1 MSMSAPASPSSPASP
16 VSPGARPGPAGAEG
30 VLAPAKINL
39 YLHVTGRRPDGYHE
53 LDSLVVFVALGD
65 TVTVAPA
72 DRLDL
77 AIDGPFAGALPAGG
91 DNLVL
96 RAARALA
103 DTAGVEA
110 KAAIGL
116 TKRLPVAAG
125 LGGGSADAAAALG
138 ALAALWGIEAGPGLL
153 GGIALGLGADVP
165 ACLDGRPA
173 FVGGIGEEL
182 SPAPLLPPAWV
193 VLANCGRALSTAAVF
208 ADYASPF
215 SGPDRFSQAPADAGE
230 LAALLARRRNDL
242 SAPARRLEPAIG
254 DTLAALEACP
264 GVLLARLSGSG
275 ATCFGLFEDEAAARA
290 AARRLGAERPGWWVA
305 CSALAGDPGTPRR

>member
-1 MSMSAPASPSSPASP
+1 MSTP
-16 VSPGARPGPAGAEG
+16 
-30 VLAPAKINL
+30 APAKINL
-39 YLHVTGRRPDGYHE
+39 YLHVTGCRPDDYHE
-53 LDSLVVFVALGD
+53 LDSLVVFAALGD

-72 DRLDL
+72 DGLEL
-77 AIDGPFAGALPAGG
+77 TVDGPFAAALLAES

-103 DTAGVEA
+103 DGTGVEA
-110 KAAIGL
+110 NAAIGL
-116 TKRLPVAAG
+116 TKRLPVSAG

-138 ALAALWGIEAGPGLL
+138 ALAALWGIEAAPGLL
-153 GGIALGLGADVP
+153 DGIALGLGADVP
-165 ACLDGRPA
+165 ACLDGQPT

-182 SPAPLLPPAWV
+182 SPAPPLPPAWV

-208 ADYASPF
+208 ADYAGPF
-215 SGPDRFSQAPADAGE
+215 TGSGRFSQAPADAGE

-242 SAPARRLEPAIG
+242 DTPARRLEPAIG

-275 ATCFGLFEDEAAARA
+275 ATCFGLFGDEEAARA
-290 AARRLGAERPGWWVA
+290 AARMLGGERPGWWVA
-305 CSALAGDPGTPRR
+305 YSALAGRASAGRR